1 MTRVVDFGLDDDLP
15 QTPEEAEKMYDLPPG
30 IISGLKLAENS
41 APNAV
46 SPKGAR
52 GPMQFMPKTWAQ
64 YGMGRDIT
72 NGPASFD
79 AAARMMVD
87 LGKEYNGDWTAAQ
100 AHYNGGYPAGRAVAA
115 GKAPPADETRKYLPV
130 AASLRRVDF
139 GEDAGPK
146 ADLAAPAPKADLTVG
161 EVAQGEAIKQ
171 SSAATATVKAMAE
184 GIIPAAAGFAAFGAG
199 ASAGALAGLP
209 IAALTGPLA
218 PVTEAVFT
226 IGGGLA
232 ASLGASYSVAKMQDW
247 ALAHAPVALLEQFGM
262 DKETREREQR
272 EHPYASMAGSVAASL
287 PFARPGKVS
296 LKTMAT
302 MMGLQSALEA
312 GKEVAT
318 GEPLDPIKLSIA
330 AVGGAVSAKPTKLG
344 AKLSRIGAED
354 IPRVA
359 DVRKPVKTTEQLLA
373 EARETVT
380 AETALPSVAEK
391 LAKVAKVEP
400 TGEAQVSAIPPTA
413 AIQNPK
419 DNALLG
425 DLYQPLENL
434 APRREYV
441 GQVQEA
447 LGPGWAHDAIRYWD
461 DIASKFGAKG
471 PMPTKIPLQGA
482 VDWLSDRLYTLN
494 QMRQGDRLQ
503 IRKYMEKM
511 PVDDMQIA
519 RSEAMYH
526 SMADESMS
534 GQARS
539 PEMQRVYDSQ
549 IKPLDDQISALY
561 NQIKKFDP
569 EAVAD
574 MNPHNPRVLKDT
586 WLTKVARFGED
597 IFGSQGFG
605 RRAGSLNE
613 RTMLALEYEDGTR
626 RVVHR
631 NGTAF
636 DGYDMNQKRVPNIAT
651 PQKRINVGD
660 DFVDDMGLPVK
671 LRQATTAEIEAQTGL
686 QYFKDPLANR
696 LTTLA
701 ELRSYI
707 REHEFLTNTME
718 GMTKAG
724 AAISARKV
732 PTAPAGFVKVE
743 NHPTLD
749 KYYINERF
757 AEAFKDGLSRDR
769 ISGLERINN
778 MAVGS
783 MFWNPQPHLFNAF
796 DHYVNSI
803 GFDWLKPWQYP
814 SIIKDMYISYKDVAT
829 LSPDYIK
836 YVNSGMGLQYAR
848 VAAEDITQTIMKGIG
863 KQSWGDIAVAWGMH
877 PEKMIGAIY
886 NGSKKVLWG
895 GSDIFMLAAYRH
907 AASAKGM
914 DIMNDAIRNFVEAH
928 NPNYRIPTRIGF
940 DTLMHIPGMPEAVSR
955 AISRGAS
962 IAMQSR
968 LFNLFGRYHFGQFK
982 ALGQSMHDLLVQTPR
997 SAQTRVDAAEHLAF
1011 IAFNLGV
1018 VYPFIWDNIA
1028 KGLSGNPDA
1037 YMRRSGAATIPYTV
1051 QHLILGDQAVT
1062 KLIAEAYGLPPIMKA
1077 ITEIPQ
1083 NRQLFTGQHIWEPGD
1098 TFEGQWED
1106 TRRYVTG
1113 LLVSPEKSRQEFLK
1127 GEEEGLTTREIM
1139 SKHLGV
1145 KLKPD
1150 TFTDEQ
1156 LEMMAK
1162 RAEKRRIKMG
1172 REE

>member
-15 QTPEEAEKMYDLPPG
+15 QSPEEAEKMYDLPVG
-30 IISGLKLAENS
+30 ILSGLKLAENS
-41 APNAV
+41 APDAV

-52 GPMQFMPKTWAQ
+52 GPMQFMPATWAK

-79 AAARMMVD
+79 AAARYMVD
-87 LGKEYNGDWTAAQ
+87 LGEIYDGNWTAAQ

-115 GKAPPADETRKYLPV
+115 GKAPPALETRKYLPV

-139 GEDAGPK
+139 GDDAAPK
-146 ADLAAPAPKADLTVG
+146 ADLAAPARKADLTVG
-161 EVAQGEAIKQ
+161 EVAQREAVEQ
-171 SSAATATVKAMAE
+171 SGAATAAVKAVAE
-184 GIIPAAAGFAAFGAG
+184 GVLPAAAGFAAFGAG

-209 IAALTGPLA
+209 VAALTGPLA

-247 ALAHAPVALLEQFGM
+247 ALAHVPVSLLQQFGM

-287 PFARPGKVS
+287 PFARPGAVS
-296 LKTMAT
+296 MKQMAT

-312 GKEVAT
+312 GKEIAT

-330 AVGGAVSAKPTKLG
+330 AVGGAATAKTTKLG
-344 AKLSRIGAED
+344 AKLSGIGASD
-354 IPRVA
+354 IPSVK
-359 DVRKPVKTTEQLLA
+359 DIRKPVKTTEQLVA

-380 AETALPSVAEK
+380 AETAFPTVAEK
-391 LAKVAKVEP
+391 LAAVSKAAPTEARATTTVA
-400 TGEAQVSAIPPTA
+400 PTA
-413 AIQNPK
+413 AVQNPK

-441 GQVQEA
+441 GQVQDA
-447 LGPGWAHDAIRYWD
+447 LGPGWAQDAVRYWN
-461 DIASKFGAKG
+461 DIAAKFGAKG

-482 VDWLSDRLYTLN
+482 VDWLSDRLYTLH
-494 QMRQGDRLQ
+494 QMRQGDKLQ
-503 IRKYMEKM
+503 IRKYLEAM
-511 PVDDMQIA
+511 PADDAPIA

-526 SMADESMS
+526 SMPEEAMA
-534 GQARS
+534 GQTRP
-539 PEMQRVYDSQ
+539 PELERVYQQQ
-549 IKPLDDQISALY
+549 IKPLDDQITKLY
-561 NQIKKFDP
+561 AQVKKLDP
-569 EAVAD
+569 EGAAD
-574 MNPHNPRVLKDT
+574 LNPYNPRVLKDT
-586 WLTKVARFGED
+586 WLTRVARFGED
-597 IFGSQGFG
+597 IFGSGGFA
-605 RRAGSLNE
+605 RRAGSLKE

-631 NGTAF
+631 NGLGF
-636 DGYDMNQKRVPNIAT
+636 DGYDANQRRVPGVASS
-651 PQKRINVGD
+651 QQRVNVGD
-660 DFVDDMGLPVK
+660 KFTDDMGLPVTLK
-671 LRQATTAEIEAQTGL
+671 QATTAEIEAQTGL
-686 QYFKDPLANR
+686 SYLKDPLANR
-696 LTTLA
+696 LNTIA
-701 ELRSYI
+701 ELRSYL
-707 REHEFLTNTME
+707 REHEFLVNTMD
-718 GMTKAG
+718 GMKKAG
-724 AAISARKV
+724 AAISKQQV
-732 PTAPAGFVKVE
+732 PTAPAGFVNIP
-743 NHPTLD
+743 NHPLLS

-757 AEAFKDGLSRDR
+757 AEAFKDSLARDT

-814 SIIKDMYISYKDVAT
+814 SIIKDMYTSYKDVAT

-848 VAAEDITQTIMKGIG
+848 VAAEEVQKNIMKGIT
-863 KQSWGDIAVAWGMH
+863 KKEWSDIAVAWGMH
-877 PEKMIGAIY
+877 PEKLIGAVY
-886 NGSKKVLWG
+886 DKSKKILWG
-895 GSDIFMLAAYRH
+895 GSDVFMLAAYKH

-914 DIMNDAIRNFVEAH
+914 DIMNQAIKNFVEAH

-940 DTLMHIPGMPEAVSR
+940 DTLMKIPGMPEAMANAV
-955 AISRGAS
+955 SRGAS
-962 IAMQSR
+962 LAMQSR

-982 ALGQSMHDLLVQTPR
+982 AMGQSFHDLLVQTPR
-997 SAQTRVDAAEHLAF
+997 SAQTRLDAAEHLAF
-1011 IAFNLGV
+1011 VAFNLGV
-1018 VYPFIWDNIA
+1018 IYPFIWDSMA
-1028 KGLSGNPDA
+1028 KALSGNPDA

-1051 QHLILGDQAVT
+1051 WHLYLGDQAIT
-1062 KLIAEAYGLPPIMKA
+1062 KLIAEAYGLPPLSKM

-1083 NRQLFTGQHIWEPGD
+1083 NRVLFSGEHIWEPGD
-1098 TFEGQWED
+1098 EFTGQWED
-1106 TRRYVTG
+1106 FRRYFTG
-1113 LLVSPEKSRQEFLK
+1113 MLASPIKSIQEFEK
-1127 GEEEGLTTREIM
+1127 GQEEGLTVQEIM
-1139 SKHLGV
+1139 SKHFGV

-1156 LEMMAK
+1156 LERMAK
-1162 RAEKRRIKMG
+1162 AAEKRRIKMG
-1172 REE
+1172 RE